1 MLIFCC
7 ETRENPLGI
16 VIVGPVKKIMKG
28 ILIISLITLLFVSIS
43 PVCAEKAESSD
54 PNTYTIPLGD
64 EISLHVTIAPFE
76 AKKHKMKRC
85 QFLDLSGAYLID
97 DKPVF
102 GTDWELS
109 KKQFV
114 KASVKM
120 GGKTV
125 NLDVSCMYNSWF
137 GKPNPQNVI
146 VEKVEG
152 GYLVQGSFSDLLQM
166 NDPVLNRHAWRSR
179 CAVIPRSFIASPR
192 TL

>member
-7 ETRENPLGI
+7 ETRENPRGI

-43 PVCAEKAESSD
+43 PVCAENAEASE
-54 PNTYTIPLGD
+54 PNTYTIPLK
-64 EISLHVTIAPFE
+64 

-109 KKQFV
+109 KNQLV

-137 GKPNPQNVI
+137 GKPNPQNVT
-146 VEKVEG
+146 VEKVEC